1 MTENFIVYYKDEY
14 NAFQWYEY
22 ATDSFESDILNKR
35 NINTYYMFAD
45 YGLGLTESKNMTSE
59 QINQYMQTALK
70 TYANDLI
77 AWSQEL
83 KNSKSLIK
91 SIDYMKSYKY
101 GDKTFYRSHHEMV
114 LTFYKMYGGNATSKN
129 TQSPSKQI
137 GTFYYAQINPI
148 KFHEYKFFEACYN
161 GGLTYLKGSKT
172 FYKNCYGY
180 DFKMCYP
187 ELMSSKNFKIPCDEG
202 QELIL
207 DSFDSLIDKKTRMIK
222 FGLYRCDI
230 DAVSPSAEW
239 DEFDPEIFH
248 MVFKYSPN
256 KTYTHTDLNFLKVQ
270 FPEVGFRLIQDGLP
284 NALIYSDFVTGEAM
298 FGFWLKRIYG
308 IKKELPKNK
317 LVKHLSSKMWGHLIE
332 GNSSQLSDDQINEQ
346 KIKFGSGPDCT
357 HIYLEEITRKDGSV
371 LNVISPKNKMYKHQ
385 IRIKPFLLS
394 EARVKIAMVA
404 LRDPNHVIRIQTDG
418 IVFDK
423 PFDTR
428 AFNNLV
434 GEDKSTGSFYYHHVN
449 HYIRINNPDD
459 QTEIDRVI
467 QLCSL

>member
-14 NAFQWYEY
+14 NAYQWYEY
-22 ATDSFESDILNKR
+22 ATDSFKSDIVNKK
-35 NINTYYMFAD
+35 NINFYYMFAD

-59 QINQYMQTALK
+59 QINKYMQTRLK
-70 TYANDLI
+70 TYANDLVS
-77 AWSQEL
+77 WSTEL
-83 KNSKSLIK
+83 KNCKSLTA

-114 LTFYKMYGGNATSKN
+114 LTFYKMYGGNATSKSQ
-129 TQSPSKQI
+129 TPSKQI
-137 GTFYYAQINPI
+137 GTFHYAQINPI
-148 KFHEYKFFEACYN
+148 KYHEYKFFEACYN
-161 GGLTYLKGSKT
+161 GGLTYLRENKK

-207 DSFDSLIDKKTRMIK
+207 DSFDSVLDKKTRMIK

-230 DAVSPSAEW
+230 DTVSPSVVW
-239 DEFDPEIFH
+239 DEYNGQIFH

-284 NALIYSDFVTGEAM
+284 NALTYNDFVTGEQM
-298 FGFWLKRIYG
+298 FGFWLKRIYDL
-308 IKKELPKNK
+308 KKEMPKNK

-332 GNSSQLSDDQINEQ
+332 GNSSQLSDEQINEQ
-346 KIKFGSGPDCT
+346 KIKFGSGSDCT
-357 HIYLEEITRKDGSV
+357 HIYLDEIVRKDGSV

-404 LRDPNHVIRIQTDG
+404 LREPEHVIRIQTDG

-423 PFDTR
+423 PFDAR
-428 AFNNLV
+428 AFNNFV
-434 GEDKSTGSFYYHHVN
+434 AEEKSTGSFYYHHVN
-449 HYIRINNPDD
+449 HYIRVVNPDD
-459 QTEIDRVI
+459 QTEIDRMI
-467 QLCSL
+467 QLCS